1 MRLNILS
8 DANWESRVDL
18 VLNALSDF
26 NYRSYFQERDYGT
39 GLIGVT
45 VVFMCRDPALNF
57 KQRIR
62 LSKKEKK
69 LYIDLMLD
77 LSEMTSADQTTR
89 QRLVAGQLLKEV
101 PEIISRYKIEDFDRS
116 RFLADFQAWIIGTE
130 WL

>member
-8 DANWESRVDL
+8 DANSESRVDR
-18 VLNALSDF
+18 VLDALSDF

-45 VVFMCRDPALNF
+45 VVFMCRDTALNF

-77 LSEMTSADQTTR
+77 LSEMTNADQLIR
-89 QRLVAGQLLKEV
+89 QRIVAGQLLKEV
-101 PEIISRYKIEDFDRS
+101 PEIVSRYKIENFDRS